1 MKIKDEYRGK
11 TIVKNTSLGN
21 KTIVVDNI
29 DVSKYRYYVSIGFG
43 YLFEKEAETT
53 TVPEPI
59 RYEGI
64 EADEQATQATQV
76 EAPAV
81 EPKPKRKTPNRPT
94 NANPKTKRKR
104 G

>member
-21 KTIVVDNI
+21 KTIIVDNI

-53 TVPEPI
+53 TAPEPI

-64 EADEQATQATQV
+64 EADEQV
-76 EAPAV
+76 EAPV
-81 EPKPKRKTPNRPT
+81 PTSKPTRKKPS
-94 NANPKTKRKR
+94 NATAKRKR
-104 G
+104 K

>member
-1 MKIKDEYRGK
+1 MKIKDEYKGK

-21 KTIVVDNI
+21 MKVIVDNI

-43 YLFEKEAETT
+43 YLFEKESETAT
-53 TVPEPI
+53 TEQCI

-64 EADEQATQATQV
+64 EADEQT
-76 EAPAV
+76 EAPAPT
-81 EPKPKRKTPNRPT
+81 PKPTRKRKT
-94 NANPKTKRKR
+94 NAKANTKRNQ